1 MILDEKIAHGGV
13 IVLDGATGTEIE
25 RLGGEMD
32 SAAWCAVANMNH
44 PEKVQQVHEAYVRAG
59 ADVITTNTFATCR
72 HVLAGTGLD
81 NDTIAINQQAVTLAR
96 NARDAVAPSRPV
108 AIAGSMSNTVA
119 WQPGFISPDP
129 RFIPTERQEISNYR
143 EMANTLADSGVDF
156 LILEMML
163 DIDHASRA
171 LEAAVGTGLPVWVG
185 ISCSL
190 EDDGAVVG
198 WDLATQGRITAD
210 HRPPLPLPLGEIIDA
225 LQKIGGDVFGIMHS
239 TVGATTPGLQVL
251 CERWTGPVMAYP
263 ETMRSTQLPADQ
275 ADRLPTPSFLDVG
288 NVSPDIFAEA
298 CRGWVNQGV
307 QIIGGCCGATIEHM
321 QAMIAR
327 LPAQVGNR
335 SPVG

>member
-1 MILDEKIAHGGV
+1 
-13 IVLDGATGTEIE
+13 
-25 RLGGEMD
+25 
-32 SAAWCAVANMNH
+32 
-44 PEKVQQVHEAYVRAG
+44 
-59 ADVITTNTFATCR
+59 
-72 HVLAGTGLD
+72 
-81 NDTIAINQQAVTLAR
+81 
-96 NARDAVAPSRPV
+96 
-108 AIAGSMSNTVA
+108 
-119 WQPGFISPDP
+119 
-129 RFIPTERQEISNYR
+129 
-143 EMANTLADSGVDF
+143 
-156 LILEMML
+156 
-163 DIDHASRA
+163 
-171 LEAAVGTGLPVWVG
+171 
-185 ISCSL
+185 
-190 EDDGAVVG
+190 
-198 WDLATQGRITAD
+198 
-210 HRPPLPLPLGEIIDA
+210 LPLGEIIDA

>member
-25 RLGGEMD
+25 RLGGKMD
-32 SAAWCAVANMNH
+32 SAAWCGVANMNY
-44 PEKVQQVHEAYVRAG
+44 PEKVRQVHEAYLRAG

-72 HVLAGTGLD
+72 HVLAGAGLD
-81 NDTIAINQQAVTLAR
+81 NDTVAINQQAVTLAR

-129 RFIPTERQEISNYR
+129 RFVPTERQEIANYR
-143 EMANTLADSGVDF
+143 EMANTLADAGVDL

-163 DIDHASRA
+163 DIEHASRA

-190 EDDGAVVG
+190 ENDGAVVG

-210 HRPPLPLPLGEIIDA
+210 HTPPLPLPLDEIIDA

-251 CERWTGPVMAYP
+251 CERWAGPVMAYP
-263 ETMRSTQLPADQ
+263 ETMRGDQPPVDQ
-275 ADRLPTPSFLDVG
+275 ADRLPTPSFLDAG
-288 NVSPDIFAEA
+288 DLSLEIFAEA
-298 CRGWVNQGV
+298 CRGWVDQGV
-307 QIIGGCCGATIEHM
+307 QIIGGCCGTTIEHM
-321 QAMIAR
+321 QAMIGR
-327 LPAQVGNR
+327 LPAQVGDR
-335 SPVG
+335 LPVG